1 MRLPL
6 PMILAVAI
14 IGILADVLIWRSLRR
29 VGAPRRLQ
37 IFHKALA
44 ALAWLTM
51 IIVVAMPKKT
61 GDDAALRHIMWTLF
75 AFMTLYIPKALY
87 ALFEIVRLAL
97 SKIFKHRMRAIGI
110 VGASFAAVLFV
121 AMWWGALINR
131 YCTDVVEVEVPIAG
145 LPDSFDGMKIAQ
157 ISDLH
162 LGTYGDDTSFPQRL
176 VEEVN
181 ALNSDI
187 ILFTG
192 DIVNRHASEL
202 KPFMSVLSQL
212 HAPEG
217 VWSIMGNHDY
227 GDYYTWPSPE
237 AKQADIDS
245 LKAMQADMGWRML
258 NNDHAWIYAGGD
270 SIALVGVEN
279 IGDRPFPV
287 YGSLAQA
294 YPDIADSN
302 IKILMS
308 HNPAHWC
315 DSIADKTG
323 ANVALTLAGHTHAMQ
338 IEVFGLSPAALRYK
352 TWGGL
357 YTDTLGRNLY
367 VNIGAGTVGIPMRL
381 GATPEI
387 TLITLMSK

>member
-1 MRLPL
+1 
-6 PMILAVAI
+6 
-14 IGILADVLIWRSLRR
+14 
-29 VGAPRRLQ
+29 
-37 IFHKALA
+37 
-44 ALAWLTM
+44 M
-51 IIVVAMPKKT
+51 IIVVVMPKKT
-61 GDDAALRHIMWTLF
+61 GDDAALRHIMWMLF
-75 AFMTLYIPKALY
+75 AFMTLYIPKAVY
-87 ALFEIVRLAL
+87 ALFEVVRLSL
-97 SKIFKHRMRAIGI
+97 SKIFKRRLRAIG
-110 VGASFAAVLFV
+110 VAGASLVAVLFA
-121 AMWWGALINR
+121 AMWWGALINCYR
-131 YCTDVVEVEVPIAG
+131 VDVVEVDMPIAG
-145 LPDSFDGMKIAQ
+145 LSDSFNGMKIAQ

-162 LGTYGDDTSFPQRL
+162 LGTYGDDTSFAQRI

-181 ALNSDI
+181 ALNPDI

-202 KPFMSVLSQL
+202 KPFMSALSRL

-245 LKAMQADMGWRML
+245 LKAMQADMGWHML
-258 NNDHAWIYAGGD
+258 NNDHTWIYAGGD

-294 YPDIADSN
+294 YPDISDN
-302 IKILMS
+302 NTKILMS

-315 DSIADKTG
+315 DSIADNAE

-338 IEVFGLSPAALRYK
+338 IELFGLSPAALRYK

-357 YTDTLGRNLY
+357 YTDTLGRCLY

-387 TLITLMSK
+387 TLITLKSK

>member
-1 MRLPL
+1 
-6 PMILAVAI
+6 MILAVAF
-14 IGILADVLIWRSLRR
+14 IGVLADVLIWRSLRR
-29 VGAPRRLQ
+29 IGAPRRLQ

-51 IIVVAMPKKT
+51 IVVVAMPKKS
-61 GDDAALRHIMWTLF
+61 GDDAALRHIMWMLF
-75 AFMTLYIPKALY
+75 AFMTLYIPKAVY
-87 ALFEIVRLAL
+87 ALFEVVRLSL
-97 SKIFKHRMRAIGI
+97 SKIFKRRLRAIG
-110 VGASFAAVLFV
+110 VAGASLAAVLFA

-131 YCTDVVEVEVPIAG
+131 YRVDVVEVDVPIAG
-145 LPDSFDGMKIAQ
+145 LSDSFNGMKIAQ

-162 LGTYGDDTSFPQRL
+162 LGTYGDDTSFAQKI

-181 ALNSDI
+181 ALNPDI

-202 KPFMSVLSQL
+202 KPFMSALSRL

-227 GDYYTWPSPE
+227 GDYYTWPSPD
-237 AKQADIDS
+237 AKQADVDS
-245 LKAMQADMGWRML
+245 LKAMQADMGWHML
-258 NNDHAWIYAGGD
+258 NNDHSWIYAGGD

-315 DSIADKTG
+315 DSIADNAE

-338 IEVFGLSPAALRYK
+338 IELFGLSPAALRYK

-357 YTDTLGRNLY
+357 YADTLGRCLY

-387 TLITLMSK
+387 TLITLKSK

>member
-1 MRLPL
+1 
-6 PMILAVAI
+6 MILAVAF

-29 VGAPRRLQ
+29 IGAPRRLQ

-51 IIVVAMPKKT
+51 IVVVAIPKKT
-61 GDDAALRHIMWTLF
+61 GDDAALRHIMWALF
-75 AFMTLYIPKALY
+75 AFMTLYIPKAVY
-87 ALFEIVRLAL
+87 ALFELVRLSL
-97 SKIFKHRMRAIGI
+97 SKIFKRRLRAIGI
-110 VGASFAAVLFV
+110 VGASLSAVLFA

-131 YCTDVVEVEVPIAG
+131 YRVDVVEIDVPIAG

-162 LGTYGDDTSFPQRL
+162 LGTYGDDPSFAQKI
-176 VEEVN
+176 VDEVN
-181 ALNSDI
+181 ALNPDI

-192 DIVNRHASEL
+192 DIVNRHTSEL
-202 KPFMSVLSQL
+202 KPFMSALSQL

-245 LKAMQADMGWRML
+245 LKAMQADMGWYML

-287 YGSLAQA
+287 YGSLSQA
-294 YPDIADSN
+294 YPDITDSN

-315 DSIADKTG
+315 DSIADNAG

-338 IEVFGLSPAALRYK
+338 IELFGLSPAVLRYK
-352 TWGGL
+352 TWGRL
-357 YTDTLGRNLY
+357 YTDTLGHNLY

-387 TLITLMSK
+387 TLITLKSK